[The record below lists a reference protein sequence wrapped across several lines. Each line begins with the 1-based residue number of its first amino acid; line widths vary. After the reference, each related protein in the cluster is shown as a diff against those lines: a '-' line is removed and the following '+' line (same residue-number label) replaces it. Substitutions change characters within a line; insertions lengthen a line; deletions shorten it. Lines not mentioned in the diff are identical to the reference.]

1 MKYFARS
8 AWIVAG
14 CVAAVLF
21 ASTPG
26 GAQDLE
32 EWQQREL
39 LTLQDAVGAV
49 SSGMLAPDEGAIEY
63 LPSYMQGPEKTVYLP
78 FTMLI
83 DPAAIATDNLVVLVT
98 LAAPSDATSPDAD
111 PSDAVFENGFYAEA
125 TKMDS
130 RQF

>member
-1 MKYFARS
+1 MILAGRIGARPFS
-8 AWIVAG
+8 CRWRR
-14 CVAAVLF
+14 

-26 GAQDLE
+26 GAQNLE
-32 EWQQREL
+32 DWQQEEL
-39 LTLQDAVGAV
+39 RTLLHAVGEV
-49 SSGMLAPDEGAIEY
+49 RSGTLAPDEGAVEY
-63 LPSYMQGPEKTVYLP
+63 LPSYMQGPDETVYLP